1 MKKLSLITRIFLCL
15 VLGIAVGLLCGANN
29 IQFPVRLL
37 ATFSGLFGSFLSFVI
52 PLIIIGF
59 IIPGIASLGSKSG
72 KGLIITTVIAY
83 VSTLVAG
90 FAAYLV
96 GVGIL
101 PKLIKGGV
109 LLSEAGQSIEPYF
122 TIEIP
127 AIMGVMSALVLAFV
141 LGIGFT
147 WYRFIKN

>member
-59 IIPGIASLGSKSG
+59 IIPGSQEKD
-72 KGLIITTVIAY
+72 
-83 VSTLVAG
+83 
-90 FAAYLV
+90 
-96 GVGIL
+96 
-101 PKLIKGGV
+101 
-109 LLSEAGQSIEPYF
+109 LL
-122 TIEIP
+122 
-127 AIMGVMSALVLAFV
+127 
-141 LGIGFT
+141 
-147 WYRFIKN
+147 